1 MKVDNVAYRIVT
13 IDQSAAAVIYL
24 TRVKLRSYSVYASV
38 RKIRQENL
46 TMNSFA
52 SIIVAAALTLAS
64 PTPLFAEEY
73 TENTHYE
80 LVTPPQPTSTGNKVE
95 VVELFWYGC
104 PHCYHFEPYVQ
115 KWLKTKPTNVEFVR
129 MPGIFR
135 PEWALFGRAYYAE
148 EALGV
153 FDKTHDLLF
162 AAVHE
167 LKRKLETEDQLVAFF
182 AENGV
187 KEDDF
192 RKAFRSFAV
201 ESKVRRAQEMSQRYG
216 AKGVPTVIVNGKYRV
231 GASMPGVQTHANVFK
246 VVDYLIQ
253 KESALKK

>member
-1 MKVDNVAYRIVT
+1 MY
-13 IDQSAAAVIYL
+13 
-24 TRVKLRSYSVYASV
+24 
-38 RKIRQENL
+38 
-46 TMNSFA
+46 SFA
-52 SIIVAAALTLAS
+52 SIIAAVALTVAV
-64 PTPLFAEEY
+64 PTTVFAEEY
-73 TENTHYE
+73 VENTHYE
-80 LVTPPQPTSTGNKVE
+80 LVTPPQPTSTGNKIE
-95 VVELFWYGC
+95 VVEQFWYGC
-104 PHCYHFEPYVQ
+104 PHCYQFEPYVQ
-115 KWLKTKPTNVEFVR
+115 KWLKTKPANVEFVR
-129 MPGIFR
+129 VPGIFR
-135 PEWALFGRAYYAE
+135 PEWALLGRAYYTE

-153 FDKTHDLLF
+153 FDKTHDALF

-167 LKRKLETEDQLVAFF
+167 LKRKLETEDQLAAFF

-187 KEDDF
+187 KDDDF

-253 KESALKK
+253 KESAAKK